1 MSAHEEPGSN
11 GGERRQTGD
20 KSVSGQGAWE
30 GRAGAVLEV
39 VGTLSPPVT
48 GASPQDTAT
57 PCEKHTS
64 THTHLYTEL
73 TTALFPVA
81 KRRNN
86 PNVHQ
91 LVKYIH
97 TMEYYLTIGMKR

>member
-11 GGERRQTGD
+11 GGKRRQTGD

-57 PCEKHTS
+57 PCEKHSRRKHTS
-64 THTHLYTEL
+64 THT
-73 TTALFPVA
+73 PVHRA
-81 KRRNN
+81 HNSAVPSGQEEK
-86 PNVHQ
+86 
-91 LVKYIH
+91 
-97 TMEYYLTIGMKR
+97 